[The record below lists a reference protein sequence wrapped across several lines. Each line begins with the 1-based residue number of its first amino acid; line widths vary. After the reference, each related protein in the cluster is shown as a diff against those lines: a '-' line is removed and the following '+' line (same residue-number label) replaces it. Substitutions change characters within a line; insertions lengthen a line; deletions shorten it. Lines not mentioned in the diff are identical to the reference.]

1 MSVGEAESTGSAD
14 GGVRTDLISF
24 VLDGTDCVRG
34 VGPALNRVLGLV
46 PDAVTGQ
53 PVLDLVDRN
62 DRDRLSAH
70 LRSFRRGSVEA
81 DRSMA
86 VRLIDATGRPVWMEA
101 QLQRVGDYPGADR
114 VLAVQP
120 YGTSNPSG
128 GMAGV
133 EVDSNRFHALVQ
145 SSADI
150 VIVIDPDGTVRFANP
165 AMLRS
170 LGLRPDDLL
179 GSQVLEIIHPD
190 DQVAVTAVMV
200 GVLEDADRSRRV
212 EFRVRHEDGSYRW
225 IEGWV
230 QNLLSHPEV
239 GGILGNGRDVTD
251 RRRAEEALRA
261 SEERFRSLASSSP
274 SVIFELDSDGQI
286 LYANERWSDVTGRS
300 LGDCDGVWS
309 VLHADD
315 ARKMRADWVDRN
327 GTSGLDARVRVI
339 RPEGAQR
346 WVELRTQPVRDSTG
360 EVVSHVG
367 TLHDVTDVHQ
377 FQEELAHLALH
388 DPLTALPNRV
398 LLLDRLEAAIAR
410 SNESGV
416 ALALLFV
423 DLDRFKV
430 VNDSLGHHAG
440 DEVLVNI
447 ARRLGHLVRPGD
459 LVTRFGG
466 DEFVILCEGIVDQAQ
481 AIDLAERLQRS
492 VGGRV
497 DVGVD
502 QVHVSVSIGV
512 VVGTG
517 AETPGDLLRD
527 ADAAMYEAKTRGRN
541 RAQVFDDT
549 LHRAA
554 MSRLTTEAALRR
566 GLERGEFALHFQPM
580 VDLADGSI
588 VGAEALLRWEHPD
601 DGLLLPDDFLAVA
614 EESGLLRPLG
624 SWVVEEAC
632 RIAGGWPSSSH
643 GTPVKLFVNLS
654 GGQLADLGLA
664 EEIAEVVART
674 QLLPERLHLEVTEGT
689 LMAGAGAAAKV
700 LHDLRDL
707 GVRIAIDDFGTG
719 YSSLSY
725 LTRLPVDLLKVDR
738 SFVFGMGNR
747 QGDREVTAAIIAL
760 AHTLGL
766 QAIAEGV
773 ETDEQLAMLQGL
785 RCDYAQGYLFSKA
798 LPSANFAALLGR

>member
-1 MSVGEAESTGSAD
+1 
-14 GGVRTDLISF
+14 
-24 VLDGTDCVRG
+24 VL
-34 VGPALNRVLGLV
+34 
-46 PDAVTGQ
+46 
-53 PVLDLVDRN
+53 
-62 DRDRLSAH
+62 
-70 LRSFRRGSVEA
+70 
-81 DRSMA
+81 
-86 VRLIDATGRPVWMEA
+86 
-101 QLQRVGDYPGADR
+101 
-114 VLAVQP
+114 
-120 YGTSNPSG
+120 
-128 GMAGV
+128 
-133 EVDSNRFHALVQ
+133 
-145 SSADI
+145 
-150 VIVIDPDGTVRFANP
+150 
-165 AMLRS
+165 
-170 LGLRPDDLL
+170 
-179 GSQVLEIIHPD
+179 
-190 DQVAVTAVMV
+190 
-200 GVLEDADRSRRV
+200 
-212 EFRVRHEDGSYRW
+212 
-225 IEGWV
+225 
-230 QNLLSHPEV
+230 
-239 GGILGNGRDVTD
+239 
-251 RRRAEEALRA
+251 
-261 SEERFRSLASSSP
+261 FRS
-274 SVIFELDSDGQI
+274 
-286 LYANERWSDVTGRS
+286 
-300 LGDCDGVWS
+300 
-309 VLHADD
+309 
-315 ARKMRADWVDRN
+315 
-327 GTSGLDARVRVI
+327 
-339 RPEGAQR
+339 
-346 WVELRTQPVRDSTG
+346 
-360 EVVSHVG
+360 
-367 TLHDVTDVHQ
+367 
-377 FQEELAHLALH
+377 
-388 DPLTALPNRV
+388 
-398 LLLDRLEAAIAR
+398 
-410 SNESGV
+410 
-416 ALALLFV
+416 
-423 DLDRFKV
+423 
-430 VNDSLGHHAG
+430 
-440 DEVLVNI
+440 
-447 ARRLGHLVRPGD
+447 PGD

-481 AIDLAERLQRS
+481 AIELAERLQRS

-601 DGLLLPDDFLAVA
+601 DGLLLPEDFLAVA
-614 EESGLLRPLG
+614 EESGLLRPMG

-643 GTPVKLFVNLS
+643 GAPVKLFVNLS
-654 GGQLADLGLA
+654 GGQLADLGLS

-773 ETDEQLAMLQGL
+773 ETDEQLTLLQGL
-785 RCDYAQGYLFSKA
+785 HCDYAQGYLFSKA
-798 LPSANFAALLGR
+798 LPSADFAALLDR